1 MPIENSA
8 AKNFVAA
15 DSEFDSKNCVTADL
29 EIGGQ
34 TMPLPVQ
41 KSAAKNYAAAGSE
54 IGSKKLC
61 RCQFKNRQPKTVL
74 LPIQNSATMVES
86 FRLYFFFFCVYIIQS
101 RCIGKPF
108 HGFSYFER
116 CYVIVCLKCYVEYL
130 PFDTFVR
137 TCNENCNGTWM

>member
-1 MPIENSA
+1 MPIEKSA

-15 DSEFDSKNCVTADL
+15 DSEFGSKNCVTADS
-29 EIGGQ
+29 EMGSQ

-41 KSAAKNYAAAGSE
+41 KSTVKNYAAAGSE
-54 IGSKKLC
+54 FSNNGGVIS
-61 RCQFKNRQPKTVL
+61 TL
-74 LPIQNSATMVES
+74 L
-86 FRLYFFFFCVYIIQS
+86 LFFCVYIIQS
-101 RCIGKPF
+101 RCIEKPF